1 MRLRLC
7 PCGAVLEARHRE
19 CERCGRGKQRASI
32 STTEAGYDGAW
43 KRLSVRFRQEN
54 PLCEECKKR
63 GIATEA
69 QEVHHVIPI
78 AEAPWLRL
86 EWNNLMALCVAC
98 HRALEQARRDGQ

>member
-1 MRLRLC
+1 MRLKLC
-7 PCGAVLEARHRE
+7 PCGAVMDARGKS
-19 CERCGRGKQRASI
+19 CDKCGRGKQRASV

-78 AEAPWLRL
+78 TEAPWLRL
-86 EWNNLMALCVAC
+86 ELNNLMALCVAC
-98 HRALEQARRDGQ
+98 HRAVEQARRDNG